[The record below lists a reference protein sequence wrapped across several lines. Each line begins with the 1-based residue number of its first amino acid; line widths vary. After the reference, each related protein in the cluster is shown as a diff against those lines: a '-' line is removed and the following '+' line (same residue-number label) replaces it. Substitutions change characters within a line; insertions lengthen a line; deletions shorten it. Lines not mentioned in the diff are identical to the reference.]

1 MRFNPVLLRNNI
13 YKEMK
18 LSECKR
24 KNFSLFMYYIAT
36 VLKITKYN
44 NI

>member
-1 MRFNPVLLRNNI
+1 M
-13 YKEMK
+13 KEMK

-36 VLKITKYN
+36 VLKITKYPYN
-44 NI
+44 GKSSPENI